1 MSVCAVEV
9 SALALLA
16 ALGVYFYYRAFFSA
30 ATKPRIRRPSPSL
43 EGNSAVIV
51 VAESYRSSLTH
62 PSGAEWAP
70 VPFDFPKFEP
80 LLDFDF
86 EKTLPVPYRPFKW
99 GSYHVTMGIKS
110 LEWEDWMELDNRF
123 GEWHAIKATRA
134 KSRGEKVVRT
144 MPARPAKEAM
154 YELAEYMSRR
164 YPHIYRVERL
174 PYVQD
179 DYGWYKEGQIS
190 TIEILPIGAK
200 YDLSNDDPIWVV
212 GQLSAD
218 DIVVM
223 VEGEDGRYYFQ
234 AGSVCIAGSWRPDEK
249 FGMPLEEI
257 HVSGHVPQYA
267 SRLQLSMQR
276 YFQRLP
282 VDKLVVRHNYSFQL
296 GGSLAWA
303 ERGLGDEDATWRG
316 LDPKELGEGFKGF
329 QKPAPAKGPEEVHF
343 RSERQAL
350 RRLPRSGGALF
361 CIKTILEPVTKLAQE
376 PGIPGRMASAIRSWP
391 DDVAQYKGKTSYKD
405 AVLDMLDRAHAEQ
418 VAQGIITEANKPATY
433 PF

>member
-1 MSVCAVEV
+1 MSVSALNV

-16 ALGVYFYYRAFFSA
+16 ALGLYLCYRVFFSA
-30 ATKPRIRRPSPSL
+30 ATKPSRVPADVQLDKPSAKTDIDRKF
-43 EGNSAVIV
+43 G
-51 VAESYRSSLTH
+51 
-62 PSGAEWAP
+62 EWAP

-80 LLDFDF
+80 LLDYDF

-123 GEWHAIKATRA
+123 GEWHAIKAARA
-134 KSRGEKVVRT
+134 QSRGPKVVRT
-144 MPARPAKEAM
+144 MLPRPGIPGAREAM
-154 YELAEYMSRR
+154 YELAEYMCRR
-164 YPHIYRVERL
+164 YPHIYHVERL
-174 PYVQD
+174 PYVEG
-179 DYGWYKEGQIS
+179 DYSWYNEGQIS
-190 TIEILPIGAK
+190 TLEILPIGMK
-200 YDLSNDDPIWVV
+200 YDLTNDDPIWVA
-212 GQLSAD
+212 GQISAD

-249 FGMPLEEI
+249 CK
-257 HVSGHVPQYA
+257 HGHVPQYA

-316 LDPKELGEGFKGF
+316 LDPKELGDGFKGF
-329 QKPAPAKGPEEVHF
+329 QKPAPANGSDEVYF

-361 CIKTILEPVTKLAQE
+361 CIKTILEPIASYLLATKLGAE

-418 VAQGIITEANKPATY
+418 VAQGIIFESDKASTY